1 MSRAGQQKLR
11 RLTARSDELEAE
23 NGRLKG
29 EVQTLREENAKLK
42 DRVTELEEELRAAH
56 RQAAPFR
63 RREPLKKPDCEK
75 KRPGRPP
82 GHAGEYRRR
91 PEVIDQE
98 VEVPLEGCPHCQR
111 PLLGLEKREQYIEE
125 IPPVRPVCVKV
136 TTWAG
141 VCPKCGEVESRHP
154 LQTSRA
160 VGAAGNHL
168 GPRAQALAVLLSHRS
183 GLTMSRTCQVLRDL
197 CGLKLSRGGL
207 AHLLQRAGHK
217 LEPFVRDI
225 WEQIRQSAAV
235 FADETSWYVG
245 RPGCWLW
252 VFTTPQVT
260 LYRVEAS
267 RGSDV
272 VEETLGEDFAGMLV
286 SDCLASYN
294 SIDCKKHKCIAHHLR
309 ALNEQQEALARRGVS
324 STELTMWKVLLQDVI
339 ATWKRRDRMTPPAYA
354 LKVLQL
360 QRGVENLLA
369 RSPPEP
375 EEVRFRDRMRRQR
388 DHLLGCLQ
396 NPAAEPTNNRAER
409 DLRPAVIDRKLSCG
423 NKTEAGKRAWETLR
437 SVVTTLEKQD
447 LDPLDTLTPHL
458 RLAAE

>member
-1 MSRAGQQKLR
+1 M
-11 RLTARSDELEAE
+11 
-23 NGRLKG
+23 
-29 EVQTLREENAKLK
+29 
-42 DRVTELEEELRAAH
+42 
-56 RQAAPFR
+56 
-63 RREPLKKPDCEK
+63 
-75 KRPGRPP
+75 
-82 GHAGEYRRR
+82 
-91 PEVIDQE
+91 
-98 VEVPLEGCPHCQR
+98 
-111 PLLGLEKREQYIEE
+111 
-125 IPPVRPVCVKV
+125 
-136 TTWAG
+136 
-141 VCPKCGEVESRHP
+141 
-154 LQTSRA
+154 
-160 VGAAGNHL
+160 
-168 GPRAQALAVLLSHRS
+168 
-183 GLTMSRTCQVLRDL
+183 
-197 CGLKLSRGGL
+197 
-207 AHLLQRAGHK
+207 
-217 LEPFVRDI
+217 
-225 WEQIRQSAAV
+225 
-235 FADETSWYVG
+235 
-245 RPGCWLW
+245 
-252 VFTTPQVT
+252 
-260 LYRVEAS
+260 
-267 RGSDV
+267 
-272 VEETLGEDFAGMLV
+272 
-286 SDCLASYN
+286 